1 MSKFEFLFIFQKIS
15 PPLYKSHKDIIT
27 NIVILYIKMYKLYI
41 LINLYSKVYELLI
54 KLMIKKTFIIEN
66 NFIIRYNKKDTEF

>member
-1 MSKFEFLFIFQKIS
+1 
-15 PPLYKSHKDIIT
+15 
-27 NIVILYIKMYKLYI
+27 MYKLYI
-41 LINLYSKVYELLI
+41 LINLYSEIYKLLI